1 MDGLASPSV
10 ELANGFTSLLY
21 MLIHYADRETVD
33 WWAAGGGRVWLLPA
47 QYRDVGNVCGTG
59 HVCGVAQAQRVAVCL
74 KPAAQVLL
82 LTRSFARAGLLPALE
97 ARLGQLLAGGT
108 SAPALAA
115 AVAAQTSRNNA
126 VLTNTLAMCV
136 GIGAQRTNELA
147 VEAVNG
153 RVGCRG

>member
-1 MDGLASPSV
+1 MGC
-10 ELANGFTSLLY
+10 
-21 MLIHYADRETVD
+21 
-33 WWAAGGGRVWLLPA
+33 GGREGLVASRTQPIRWVCVWHLGMCVLL
-47 QYRDVGNVCGTG
+47 
-59 HVCGVAQAQRVAVCL
+59 HKQAAVCL
-74 KPAAQVLL
+74 KPAAQVLPP
-82 LTRSFARAGLLPALE
+82 TRSFARAGLLPALE

-147 VEAVNG
+147 VQAVNG